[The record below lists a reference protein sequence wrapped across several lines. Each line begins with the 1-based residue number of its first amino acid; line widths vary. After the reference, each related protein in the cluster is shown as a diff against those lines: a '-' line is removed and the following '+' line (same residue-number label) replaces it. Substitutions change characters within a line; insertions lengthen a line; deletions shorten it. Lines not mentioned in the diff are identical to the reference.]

1 MKKVKLPKRITTKQ
15 KLIIIMKFKKNLKAI
30 TEGEIVSIFS
40 KQNFLGIAIKI
51 SAVHGPTITFLSHL
65 LQTNHRTTV
74 PVMKWIIEVK
84 EIRNN
89 S

>member
-1 MKKVKLPKRITTKQ
+1 MKKVKLPKRNTTKQ
-15 KLIIIMKFKKNLKAI
+15 KLIIIMELKKLKAI
-30 TEGEIVSIFS
+30 IKGEIVSIFS
-40 KQNFLGIAIKI
+40 EQNFLGIAIKI

-65 LQTNHRTTV
+65 LQSNHRTTV
-74 PVMKWIIEVK
+74 PVMKWINEVK

>member
-40 KQNFLGIAIKI
+40 KQNFLRIAIKI

-65 LQTNHRTTV
+65 LQTNHWTTV
-74 PVMKWIIEVK
+74 PVMKWINEVK

>member
-74 PVMKWIIEVK
+74 PVMKWINEVK